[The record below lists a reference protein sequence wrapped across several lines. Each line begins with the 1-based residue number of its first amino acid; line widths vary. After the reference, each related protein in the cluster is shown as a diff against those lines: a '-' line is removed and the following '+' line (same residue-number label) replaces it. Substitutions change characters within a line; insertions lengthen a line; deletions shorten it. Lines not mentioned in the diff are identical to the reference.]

1 MSDEVIHIDTAWK
14 QGIKESSSMQEEKYV
29 PQYKGT
35 IYTNEEEKRQMRVG
49 TTTKLEFEV
58 KNNCTACHGTG
69 WVEKPINLT
78 KLINMY
84 PAYHVEK
91 INFIKAVRAE
101 YGLGLKEAKDIVD
114 AINSLFKQLDVTVVT
129 EGTDENGN

>member
-1 MSDEVIHIDTAWK
+1 MSDEVIHINAN
-14 QGIKESSSMQEEKYV
+14 GITEYRENSPMQEKKYV
-29 PQYKGT
+29 PQHKAT